1 MLARHRQ
8 NAPRDVHTHPL
19 SARDRLLGVAS
30 ERGELLVARIRLLL
44 TSTLLLIPIS
54 SLLFDL
60 LPGESVVGFAVT
72 ITAAVLSLFVYFLVR
87 RDSSRPWLGLATSCL
102 DVTLVSA
109 TLATFLVR
117 GEPHTA
123 VNSKVVF
130 EGYFIAIGA
139 TCLRYDRRA
148 CVAAGLLAAVEYFSI
163 ALIADTFWELND
175 TELYAPFLYGA
186 FNWSTQVSRL
196 ILLLTAALLSFAVV
210 TRTQELVRLSTR
222 DPLTGLFNRGYFHER
237 VTGEVARAQRNGQP
251 LTIAM
256 VDVDHFKS
264 FNDTHGHAAGDL
276 VLQAIAVALRRSF
289 RKTDIVSRYGGEE
302 FVIVMPDTDLG
313 AASRKLEDVRRS
325 IESAR
330 TQTSTGKTVN
340 VTISAG
346 LAGFPNDGM
355 KEEELL
361 AIADARLF
369 QAKDGGRN
377 RIVDDRGE

>member
-1 MLARHRQ
+1 MFSRQ
-8 NAPRDVHTHPL
+8 RPNAPTRDQIL
-19 SARDRLLGVAS
+19 SVAS

-44 TSTLLLIPIS
+44 TSALLLIPIS
-54 SLLFDL
+54 SLLFNL
-60 LPGESVVGFAVT
+60 LPGEGAVGFVATV
-72 ITAAVLSLFVYFLVR
+72 TAAGLSLFVYLLVR

-109 TLATFLVR
+109 VLAAFLVL
-117 GEPHTA
+117 GQPHAA

-130 EGYFIAIGA
+130 EAYFLAIGA

-148 CVAAGLLAAVEYFSI
+148 CVAAGVLAAVQYFAI
-163 ALIADTFWELND
+163 VLIADTFWKLNESD
-175 TELYAPFLYGA
+175 LYAPFLYGA
-186 FNWSTQVSRL
+186 FNWSAQVSRL
-196 ILLLTAALLSFAVV
+196 ILLLTAAGLSYAVV
-210 TRTQELVRLSTR
+210 TRTQELVRLSAR

-237 VTGEVARAQRNGQP
+237 VAGEVRRAHRNGQP
-251 LTIAM
+251 LTMAM

-264 FNDTHGHAAGDL
+264 FNDAHGHAAGDL
-276 VLQAIAVALRRSF
+276 VLQTIAAALRYSF
-289 RKTDIVSRYGGEE
+289 RSTDIVSRYGGEE

-313 AASRKLEDVRRS
+313 AAGRKLEDVRRS
-325 IESAR
+325 IESTR
-330 TQTSTGKTVN
+330 IQMSTGKTVN

-346 LAGFPNDGM
+346 LAGFPNDAL

-377 RIVDDRGE
+377 RIVEQ

>member
-1 MLARHRQ
+1 M
-8 NAPRDVHTHPL
+8 HTHPL
-19 SARDRLLGVAS
+19 SPRDQLFSVAS
-30 ERGELLVARIRLLL
+30 ARGELLVAKIRLLL

-54 SLLFDL
+54 NLLFDL
-60 LPGESVVGFAVT
+60 LPGEGVVGVAVT
-72 ITAAVLSLFVYFLVR
+72 ITAAGLSLLVYLLVR
-87 RDSSRPWLGLATSCL
+87 RDRGRPWLGLATSCL

-109 TLATFLVR
+109 ALATFLAF

-148 CVAAGLLAAVEYFSI
+148 CVAAGLLAMVEYFSI
-163 ALIADTFWELND
+163 ALVADTFWELNE

-196 ILLLTAALLSFAVV
+196 ILLLTAAVLSLAVV

-222 DPLTGLFNRGYFHER
+222 DPLTGLFNRGYFHEH
-237 VTGEVARAQRNGQP
+237 VAGEVSRARRNGQP

-256 VDVDHFKS
+256 VDVDYFKS

-276 VLQAIAVALRRSF
+276 MLQALADALRRSF

-302 FVIVMPDTDLG
+302 FVIAMPDTELG

-325 IESAR
+325 IES
-330 TQTSTGKTVN
+330 TLVQTSTGDAVN

-346 LAGFPNDGM
+346 LAGFPDDGM
-355 KEEELL
+355 EEDELL
-361 AIADARLF
+361 AVADARLF
-369 QAKDGGRN
+369 QAKGGGRN
-377 RIVDDRGE
+377 RIVETSRA